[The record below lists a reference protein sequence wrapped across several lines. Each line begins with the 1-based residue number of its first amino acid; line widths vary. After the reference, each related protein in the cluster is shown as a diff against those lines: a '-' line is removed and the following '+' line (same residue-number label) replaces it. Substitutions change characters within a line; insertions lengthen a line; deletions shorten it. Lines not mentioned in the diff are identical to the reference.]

1 MRPLLRANRAIVP
14 DLLPL
19 AVAAPSRYPRSSG
32 WPARPTPRRRH
43 RHREQSRGYGATRRR
58 SSGRTA
64 AATAGNRDRGEPRG
78 PTPPTP
84 PYVRVRIRR
93 FGGLGGMAGRQG
105 REAERGEV
113 GVGQGDGERRAVAE
127 PPRAVGAAGGFRPPR
142 PSPPPG
148 PRLPPTGR

>member
-1 MRPLLRANRAIVP
+1 MRCVGLCEAGRRQ
-14 DLLPL
+14 
-19 AVAAPSRYPRSSG
+19 VAA
-32 WPARPTPRRRH
+32 T
-43 RHREQSRGYGATRRR
+43 
-58 SSGRTA
+58 
-64 AATAGNRDRGEPRG
+64 GNRDRGEPRG

-127 PPRAVGAAGGFRPPR
+127 PPRAVGTAGGSRRRSLPTPR
-142 PSPPPG
+142 RRSSAK
-148 PRLPPTGR
+148 